1 MSVDAKTVKVLR
13 EKTGAG
19 MMDCKRALVETNGDL
34 EKAVEELRKAGVAKA
49 EKKGSRAAQEGLI
62 YSYIHHGGRLGVL
75 LEVNCETDFVA
86 KTDGFKELVHNLSIQ
101 IAATNPV
108 SVSRD
113 SVSKDLVKK
122 EKNIYVEQAK
132 SSKKP
137 ENLIEKIVEGK
148 MDKYFQ
154 ENCLLE
160 QPFIKDPDKTIK
172 DLITETIATLGENI
186 AVGRYIRFAIGES
199 HNDN

>member
-86 KTDGFKELVHNLSIQ
+86 KTDGFKDLVHNLSIQ
-101 IAATNPV
+101 ITATNPV

-113 SVSKDLVKK
+113 NVSEDLVKK
-122 EKNIYVEQAK
+122 EKNIYMEQAK

-137 ENLIEKIVEGK
+137 DNVIEKIVEGK

-172 DLITETIATLGENI
+172 DLITEAIATLGENI
-186 AVGRYIRFAIGES
+186 SVGRYMRFAIGES
-199 HNDN
+199 HNES